1 MKQKTTV
8 LTDYDLCRY
17 SRQMMLAGWGEDG
30 QKKIKNSSVFIAGAG
45 GLGSPVA
52 LYLAA
57 AGLGEISIC
66 DDDTVELSN
75 LNRQILHSDNRLGQ
89 LKALSAEQT
98 LREINPS
105 LSLHSIA
112 ERLDENN
119 VERIVGKPNIVV
131 DCLDNYPTRYL
142 LNTYCVNHNIPLVHA
157 AIWGLIGQI
166 AFIKSPE
173 TPCLQCIIP
182 EAPPKDV
189 FPVLGAT
196 SGVIGALQA
205 METLKYLT
213 GIGELLMGRLLLFD
227 GENMSFENIKVNHR
241 PECSICGVESKHP
254 NL

>member
-8 LTDYDLCRY
+8 LTDYDLNRY
-17 SRQMMLAGWGEDG
+17 SRQMMLAGWGAEG
-30 QKKIKNSSVFIAGAG
+30 QQKIKNSSVFIAGAG

-57 AGLGEISIC
+57 AGVGEIRIC

-75 LNRQILHSDNRLGQ
+75 LNRQILHSDSRIGQ
-89 LKALSAEQT
+89 LKAHSAEQT
-98 LREINPS
+98 LHEINPS
-105 LSLHSIA
+105 LSFHCFA
-112 ERLDENN
+112 ERLGENN
-119 VERIVGKPNIVV
+119 AENIIGQPDIVV

-142 LNTYCVNHNIPLVHA
+142 LNSYCENHNVPLVHA

-166 AFIKSPE
+166 TFIKSPE

-182 EAPPKDV
+182 EAPPKEV

-196 SGVIGALQA
+196 PGVIGSLQV

-213 GIGELLMGRLLLFD
+213 GIGELLMGRLLIFD
-227 GENMSFENIKVNHR
+227 GENMSIENIKVNRR
-241 PECSICGVESKHP
+241 PGCCVCGV
-254 NL
+254 